1 MNPRISGI
9 MEMSKGYADLAV
21 AANKIEEGQSQLDDA
36 KEQAKDSADLNTILT
51 MDTLKNL
58 LTAQNFSMPAGYVT
72 EGNEQYLVRVGDE
85 VTSKADLENLVL
97 MDLGMDGIEPIRL
110 SDVADI
116 EYIDNSGDSYSKVNG
131 NPAVMLSIE
140 KQTGYSTGDVTDRLL
155 DKFDSLEKENTAL
168 HLSVL
173 MNQGI
178 YIDMIVKSVVENI
191 IVGAI
196 LAIIV
201 LLLFL
206 KDIKPTLVI
215 ACSIPLSVVFAVVLM
230 YFTHI
235 TLNIISLSGLAL
247 GIGMLVDNSIGRDRE
262 HLSIAGRGIFHPES
276 SRGRC
281 FTGDRSDHSFH
292 TYNRLCICTDYFYR
306 GYHKTVICGYCADNC
321 IYACSQSSCG
331 IDFRADDGS
340 RIIKKYKRDQA

>member
-1 MNPRISGI
+1 
-9 MEMSKGYADLAV
+9 
-21 AANKIEEGQSQLDDA
+21 
-36 KEQAKDSADLNTILT
+36 

-97 MDLGMDGIEPIRL
+97 MDLGMDGIEPVRL
-110 SDVADI
+110 LDVADI

-131 NPAVMLSIE
+131 NAAVMLSIE

-155 DKFDSLEKENTAL
+155 ENLTVWKRNTAL

-178 YIDMIVKSVVENI
+178 YIDMIVKSVVENM

-215 ACSIPLSVVFAVVLM
+215 ACSIPLSVVLQW
-230 YFTHI
+230 Y
-235 TLNIISLSGLAL
+235 
-247 GIGMLVDNSIGRDRE
+247 
-262 HLSIAGRGIFHPES
+262 
-276 SRGRC
+276 
-281 FTGDRSDHSFH
+281 
-292 TYNRLCICTDYFYR
+292 
-306 GYHKTVICGYCADNC
+306 
-321 IYACSQSSCG
+321 
-331 IDFRADDGS
+331 
-340 RIIKKYKRDQA
+340 